1 LKEISVQ
8 SIETREI
15 QFRIENAD
23 ERTVVGMAVPYETEA
38 HGEKFA
44 RNAVELHRDA
54 KLYWNH
60 KDVIGVIERGEHTED
75 GYMIRARFAKGT
87 QSADEA
93 YALAQQGV
101 VNKFSVGFVMDEA
114 TQESG
119 IRVVTKATVREV
131 SLTPMPWYETADVL
145 GVRNAE
151 ETTESEIPA
160 SAENKGEIVDPEETT
175 PDSSE
180 LAEVR
185 EAVEVMQRELVVLR
199 SHESA
204 PVTDRRSAGE
214 FMQAMAKGDESAI
227 RAYTGATTADSIVTP
242 FDRDLV
248 RIIEDAAP
256 LRQVFSTGTTPAEG
270 MQIVFAQLKTIVDG
284 TATQQNQGDDLGY
297 YEVQLETKSVALKTV
312 GSYVEMSIQSILRS
326 TIDFLNTSLRGQA
339 IALGNRLNVEIRAQY
354 QATVAA
360 QISANNKVTVAT
372 SSTYNSW
379 LGAITDAA
387 AKFAAIG
394 LPIETLVVDTATFKE
409 LMALQGSDGRPVLLV
424 DGSGVNNVGSI
435 SPSGLGGQFAGI
447 RVVADTGLNVNK
459 SQCAFV
465 NSAALRQYT
474 SANLRLDSTNAI
486 NMSSAY
492 SLGVFTCVADEIP
505 AAIVGIVRA

>member
-1 LKEISVQ
+1 MQSV
-8 SIETREI
+8 ETREI

-101 VNKFSVGFVMDEA
+101 VDKFSVGFIMDEA
-114 TQESG
+114 RQDG
-119 IRVVTKATVREV
+119 NVRVVTRAIVKEV

-204 PVTDRRSAGE
+204 PVVDRRSAGE
-214 FMQAMAKGDESAI
+214 FMQAIAKGDDAAV
-227 RAYTGATTADSIVTP
+227 RAYTGANTGDSIVTP

-248 RIIEDAAP
+248 SIIENAAP

-284 TATQQNQGDDLGY
+284 TGVQAAQGNDLGY
-297 YEVQLETKSVALKTV
+297 YEVQLETKSVAIKTI
-312 GSYVEMSIQSILRS
+312 GNYIELSIQAILRS
-326 TIDFLNTSLRGQA
+326 TIDYLNTSLRGQA
-339 IALGNRLNVEIRAQY
+339 IALGNKLNAELIAQY
-354 QATVAA
+354 QTTVAA
-360 QISANNKVTVAT
+360 QSAAGVRVNIPSAGAT
-372 SSTYNSW
+372 YGNW
-379 LGAITDAA
+379 LAAITDAA
-387 AKFAAIG
+387 VHFATIG

-435 SPSGLGGQFAGI
+435 SPTGLGGQFAGI
-447 RVVADTGLNVNK
+447 RVVAVSQLNVNK

-474 SANLRLDSTNAI
+474 SANLRLESDNAI

-505 AAIVGIVRA
+505 AAICAINRTA